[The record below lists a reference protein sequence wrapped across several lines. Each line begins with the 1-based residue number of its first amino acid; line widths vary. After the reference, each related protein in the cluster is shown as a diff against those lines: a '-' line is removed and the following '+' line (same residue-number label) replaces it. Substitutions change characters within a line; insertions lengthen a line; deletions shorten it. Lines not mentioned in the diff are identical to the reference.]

1 MKEGEQYYLIQKE
14 GDWWE
19 VVRDMGD
26 SDDFFFYVFV
36 NYVRVVD
43 KNGGSGVNFLI
54 ITATRAD
61 ELCVRDN
68 EENRLGNRTLF
79 EDFFDFLSE

>member
-1 MKEGEQYYLIQKE
+1 MC
-14 GDWWE
+14 
-19 VVRDMGD
+19 
-26 SDDFFFYVFV
+26 
-36 NYVRVVD
+36 VVD